1 MEDILFIMYTENK
14 SLPSYILE
22 DGQYKLIG
30 DYNDP
35 IRNDVRS
42 EVEDNS
48 IQIILPIESILDNK
62 YLISSD
68 GVIEYRN
75 RFCSCCS
82 SKKIHKKGYAWT
94 KIYLEKGIPLKV
106 KVKRYY
112 CRHCFKWTQTEF
124 IGFYEKYTG
133 FPGNLAKM
141 IRNIRG
147 NSWVSLRKIKK
158 IIKDLIGIDIS
169 HETIRSKL
177 LVDGEFYYLNEDIK
191 LSGYYSYDEQWE
203 RVDGKWIYYY
213 VLFDIVNRVPVA
225 TYLSDS
231 LSNDEIKNFINMSIP
246 YKDRIAIITDL
257 KSGYD
262 KIMRELGFVHQHCI
276 FHLLQRI
283 WDHIFKYIDA
293 EIIEYS
299 NKLKNSKEKLSP
311 TEIKKMVNS
320 RKKELKKEMGEY
332 VNIFK
337 KLFKQKDFNQ
347 AMDYISFLKSE
358 MNKFPKFLADYL
370 NKNFFPEHRKFLH
383 FLEKEHYGKLEAT
396 NNRLENYNK
405 ITMPRYEKRFYRTK
419 RGLWSTL
426 MHKKDVWTKNRKK
439 EHST

>member
-1 MEDILFIMYTENK
+1 MEDILFIMQNENK
-14 SLPSYILE
+14 SLPRYILE
-22 DGQYKLIG
+22 DGQYILIG

-35 IRNDVRS
+35 IRNDVRM
-42 EVEDNS
+42 EVEENS
-48 IQIILPIESILDNK
+48 IQIILPIESILDDK
-62 YLISSD
+62 YRINSD
-68 GVIEYRN
+68 GVIEYKN

-82 SKKIHKKGYAWT
+82 SKNVHKKGYAWT
-94 KIYLEKGIPLKV
+94 IIYLEEGIPLKV
-106 KVKRYY
+106 KIKRYY

-124 IGFYEKYTG
+124 FGFYEKYTG
-133 FPGNLAKM
+133 FPVNLTKM

-203 RVDGKWIYYY
+203 KVNGKWIYYY
-213 VLFDIVNRVPVA
+213 VLFDIINRVPVA
-225 TYLSDS
+225 TYLTDS
-231 LSNDEIKNFINMSIP
+231 INNDKIKDFINISIP
-246 YKDRIAIITDL
+246 YKDRISIITDL
-257 KSGYD
+257 KPGYD

-283 WDHIFKYIDA
+283 WNKIFQHIDEKLN
-293 EIIEYS
+293 EYS

-311 TEIKKMVNS
+311 AQIRKMIKS
-320 RKKELKKEMGEY
+320 RKKELKDEMSNY

-337 KLFKQKDFNQ
+337 KLFKQKDFNH
-347 AMDYISFLKSE
+347 AIEYISFLKSE
-358 MNKFPKFLADYL
+358 ITKFPKFLADYL
-370 NKNFFPEHRKFLH
+370 DKKFFPEYRKFLH
-383 FLEKEHYGKLEAT
+383 FLEKEHYGKLDAT
-396 NNRLENYNK
+396 NNKLENYNK
-405 ITMPRYEKRFYRTK
+405 ITMPRYEKKSYRTK
-419 RGLWSTL
+419 RGLWSAL
-426 MHKKDVWTKNRKK
+426 MHKKDVWIENRKM